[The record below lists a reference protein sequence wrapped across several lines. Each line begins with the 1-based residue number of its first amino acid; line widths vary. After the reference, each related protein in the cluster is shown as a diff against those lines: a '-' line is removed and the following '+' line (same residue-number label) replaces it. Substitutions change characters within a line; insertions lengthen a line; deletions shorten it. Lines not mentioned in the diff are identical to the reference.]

1 MHSEERKTIMK
12 NKFLFLKL
20 FLTSLIV
27 FFSTLSYSDDNKIIV
42 VSTIYPVSDW
52 VRNIGKEKISSL
64 TLLPPNASPHTYEPT
79 PIDIKQ
85 VSNAVLFVKVG
96 LGLELWSDK
105 LILASGNRNLKI
117 LTLSDGLE
125 ILEIKKS
132 DWIQQKNNPELQ
144 NKTESQDIGYNP
156 HFWLDPITAIKCV
169 EKITDKL
176 CSLDLQN
183 KEYYQKNANEYK
195 DKLLAL
201 DKKAHQELDNIKN
214 KNYISFHN
222 AFTYFA
228 KRYNLTEV
236 AVIEEFPGKEPSPQ
250 YMKQLVNIIRQK
262 NVKAIFAEPQFS
274 DKFATI
280 LAKETGINVS
290 ILDPIGTPY
299 VKVRADY
306 LSLMEY
312 NIQVIKE
319 ALK

>member
-1 MHSEERKTIMK
+1 MK
-12 NKFLFLKL
+12 NKFPSLKL
-20 FLTSLIV
+20 FFTSLIF
-27 FFSTLSYSDDNKIIV
+27 FFSTLSYSYDNKITI

-85 VSNAVLFVKVG
+85 VSNAVLFVRVG
-96 LGLELWSDK
+96 LGLEIWSDK
-105 LILASGNRNLKI
+105 LIQASGNKSLKI
-117 LTLSDGLE
+117 LTLSDGIE
-125 ILEIKKS
+125 ILEIKKP
-132 DWIQQKNNPELQ
+132 DWTQQENNPEFH
-144 NKTESQDIGYNP
+144 NKTEPQYIGYNP

-169 EKITDKL
+169 EKITDNL
-176 CSLDLQN
+176 CSLDLPN

-195 DKLLAL
+195 DKLLLL
-201 DKKAHQELDNIKN
+201 DKKAHQALDNIKN

-222 AFTYFA
+222 AFTYLA
-228 KRYNLTEV
+228 KRYTLTEV

-250 YMKQLVNIIRQK
+250 YMKQLVNLIKQK

-290 ILDPIGTPY
+290 ILDPIGSPY
-299 VKVRADY
+299 VKERSDY

-312 NIQVIKE
+312 NIQVMKE